1 MWRYGIP
8 TARESQI
15 ESLPPTM
22 KILTCLF
29 VPVIS
34 ALAVTSCGPA
44 ATDANNTPMTTTNT
58 VTTVTTAPAI
68 PATAPV
74 LPPAALTQAN
84 LDRVQDDMSQA
95 EVEAIFGQPTS
106 SQSTPIPIVGGT
118 QTTYNYQ
125 SGGSAVTII
134 FKNNQVKQKS
144 GTFGN

>member
-1 MWRYGIP
+1 
-8 TARESQI
+8 
-15 ESLPPTM
+15 M
-22 KILTCLF
+22 KILTSLF
-29 VPVIS
+29 ITVIG

-44 ATDANNTPMTTTNT
+44 ATDANNTPTTTTNT
-58 VTTVTTAPAI
+58 TTTVTTVAPA
-68 PATAPV
+68 TTTVPV
-74 LPPAALTQAN
+74 LPAAALTQAN
-84 LDRVQDDMSQA
+84 LDRVQDDMSQS

-106 SQSTPIPIVGGT
+106 SQSMPIPIVGGT

>member
-1 MWRYGIP
+1 
-8 TARESQI
+8 
-15 ESLPPTM
+15 M

-29 VPVIS
+29 IPVIS
-34 ALAVTSCGPA
+34 AMAVASCGPA
-44 ATDANNTPMTTTNT
+44 STDADTTPTTTTNT
-58 VTTVTTAPAI
+58 TTTVTTVAPA

-74 LPPAALTQAN
+74 VPPAALTQAN
-84 LDRVQDDMSQA
+84 LDRVQDDMSQS

-106 SQSTPIPIVGGT
+106 SQSMPIPIVGGT